1 MGKPLGKHP
10 LDRPRRI
17 CDDNI
22 STDLKKVNWNISEP
36 NPMVDLD
43 INGV

>member
-1 MGKPLGKHP
+1 MTTTGDTKTENRIGMGKPLGKHP

-22 STDLKKVNWNISEP
+22 STDLKKVN
-36 NPMVDLD
+36 
-43 INGV
+43 